1 MVQLCAVDEQLRL
14 DEQEAL
20 EPPLLPEHVQLYGP
34 LPLTPLALPELHRL
48 EVDGA
53 LVVLPPF
60 AEPQLPF
67 TAVTHEPVPCPDH
80 EPWLQL

>member
-1 MVQLCAVDEQLRL
+1 VPTQVRFDEHDAV
-14 DEQEAL
+14 
-20 EPPLLPEHVQLYGP
+20 EPPSLPEHVQLYGP
-34 LPLTPLALPELHRL
+34 LPLTPLALPTLHRL

-60 AEPQLPF
+60 ADPHLPF
-67 TAVTHEPVPCPDH
+67 TDVVHEPVPCPDQ